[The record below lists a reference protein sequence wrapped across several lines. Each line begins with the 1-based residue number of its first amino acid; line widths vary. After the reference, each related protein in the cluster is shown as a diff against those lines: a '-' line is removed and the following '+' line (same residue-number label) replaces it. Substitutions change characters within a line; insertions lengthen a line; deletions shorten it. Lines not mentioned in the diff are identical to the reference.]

1 MRLEVRVARRY
12 AKALADVLP
21 DDRLEK
27 VLEEVRTVG
36 SLLDDRT
43 IKYFKSPVVPLEKK
57 RSLIEQILEKIKV
70 SEELKKVLFLMAQKD
85 RLGMLKEFA
94 SEFEKFVD
102 YRLGVIK
109 AEITTAT
116 EVDEETV
123 LKIKS
128 KIEEI
133 FGKKA
138 EISVKLDPSLIGG
151 FVVRVADKVLD
162 ASIKTQ
168 LENLKKAIAD

>member
-1 MRLEVRVARRY
+1 LRLEVRVARRY

-21 DDRLEK
+21 DERLEK
-27 VLEEVRTVG
+27 VLEEVRTIG
-36 SLLDDRT
+36 SLLDDRV
-43 IKYFKSPVVPLEKK
+43 IRYFKSPVVPPEKK
-57 RSLIEQILEKIKV
+57 RSLIEQVLEKIGA
-70 SEELKKVLFLMAQKD
+70 SEELRKVLFLMAQKD
-85 RLGMLKEFA
+85 RLGILREFA

-102 YRLGVIK
+102 YRLGIIK
-109 AEITTAT
+109 AEITSAT
-116 EVDEETV
+116 EIDEETV
-123 LKIKS
+123 SKIKS

>member
-1 MRLEVRVARRY
+1 LRLEVRVARRY

-21 DDRLEK
+21 DERLEK
-27 VLEEVRTVG
+27 VLEEVKTIS